1 MSFKLLTLLL
11 VSISYIPHLSAQKE
25 YIDEVLEI
33 IETHSIKRDSTDFG
47 EIRKEAY
54 AKLDGV
60 TSIED
65 CYPIVR
71 FILSSLNDNHS
82 FLMEKEQ
89 VDRWKSTSTLNA
101 ESPPFAGKLLNNEV
115 GYIRMDGFSSG
126 DAISIQKYGS
136 ELQNL
141 IKSIDSK
148 NSKGWIID
156 LRQNVGGNCWPML
169 LGLGP
174 LLGDG
179 ICGYFINNDEV
190 KSGWYYRDGE
200 VGVDSEPICRL
211 NGIPYQLLNQE
222 SPIAVLTGPST
233 ASSGEVIVTSF
244 RGKRN
249 SRSFGE
255 GTAGLSTGNSDYLL
269 SDGSMILLTT
279 SIYADRNGNAYGGKI
294 QPDVLVYSDIGKT
307 DVEDE
312 SIVKQAIKWIS
323 ESR

>member
-1 MSFKLLTLLL
+1 M
-11 VSISYIPHLSAQKE
+11 E

-33 IETHSIKRDSTDFG
+33 VETHSIKRDSTDFG
-47 EIRKEAY
+47 KIRKEAY
-54 AKLDGV
+54 EQLDGV

-71 FILSSLNDNHS
+71 FILSSLNDGHS
-82 FLMEKEQ
+82 FLMEREQ
-89 VDRWKSTSTLNA
+89 VDKWKSTGNSDVFVQSPLPFTGKALN
-101 ESPPFAGKLLNNEV
+101 GGI

-126 DAISIQKYGS
+126 DSTSIQKYGS

-141 IKSIDSK
+141 IESID
-148 NSKGWIID
+148 NRDLKGWIID
-156 LRQNVGGNCWPML
+156 LRQNTGGNCWPML

-179 ICGYFINNDEV
+179 ICGYFIDNNQV
-190 KSGWYYRDGE
+190 KSGWYYRNGE
-200 VGVDSEPICRL
+200 VGVNSEPICRV
-211 NGIPYQLLNQE
+211 NCIPYKLLNEE

-244 RGKRN
+244 RGKLN
-249 SRSFGE
+249 SKSFGE
-255 GTAGLSTGNSDYLL
+255 STAGLSTGNSDHLL

-294 QPDVLVYSDIGKT
+294 EPDVWVYSDIGKM

-312 SIVKQAIKWIS
+312 SIVKQVIEWITG
-323 ESR
+323 SR